1 MKPWQPNHCC
11 GNGNNNNSN
20 NNFTQNSMDIY
31 THCYMNISSYSKLI
45 QLGNTEKRTME
56 ELDIIRVMEK
66 EMKILLEE

>member
-1 MKPWQPNHCC
+1 
-11 GNGNNNNSN
+11 
-20 NNFTQNSMDIY
+20 MDIY

-66 EMKILLEE
+66 KKENHSTLLFIRRIEKRRKLQ